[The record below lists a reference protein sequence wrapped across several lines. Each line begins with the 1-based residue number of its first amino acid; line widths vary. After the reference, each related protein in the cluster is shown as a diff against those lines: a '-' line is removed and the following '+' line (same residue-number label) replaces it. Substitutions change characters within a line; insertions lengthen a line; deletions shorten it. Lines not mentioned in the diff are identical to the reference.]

1 MYKPSVNKKIS
12 KIEKFL
18 WILLGSLLDFIAN
31 IIYAYNWLDTDDDY
45 LTYWATNII
54 FLSAF
59 SFWLLKMKLY

>member
-31 IIYAYNWLDTDDDY
+31 IIYAYNWLDNDDDY
-45 LTYWATNII
+45 LT
-54 FLSAF
+54 
-59 SFWLLKMKLY
+59 